1 MGLRLAGNDL
11 DHDARGHAGP
21 GRDPVSTPSIIA
33 LVAIALVGVASVVI
47 GSLGVRVARSTSD
60 FLVASRT
67 VGAVPNAAAISGEYL
82 SAATFLGVAGLVLR
96 EGADG
101 LWYPIA
107 FCTGYLA
114 LLLLVAAPLRRSGAY
129 TIPDFA
135 EARLHSPRLR
145 RFCTALV
152 LLIGWLYLLPQ
163 YQGAG
168 LALTTLTSLP
178 GWVGIVGAGVLV
190 VLSVVAGGMRSIT
203 FVQAF
208 QYWLKLTA
216 LTVPA
221 LIALALFV
229 GSDRDLD
236 RPTAPT
242 FEETT
247 TISVETPVRLE
258 VAAETTLEARGTVDG
273 RAVDG
278 PLTWAPG
285 VHDVDAG
292 AELRFAAGTGVPV
305 PAGTPTTDSEWLEPH
320 SGGARLLEI
329 YSILIA
335 GIAGT
340 MGLPHVLVR
349 FYTNPDGRAARRTTV
364 VVLAMIGA
372 VFVLV
377 TLLGLL
383 SRAFTPELLVDGRTD
398 GAVLLVPTAVL
409 GDGWAGWL
417 LGGLVSAGAA
427 AAFLSTSSG
436 LVVSLAGVLF
446 TDVLKGR
453 LRDFRLAALVSALVP
468 IGPALAV
475 VRLDLTLTIPLVFAV
490 SAATFCPL
498 LVLGVWW
505 RGLTPAGAMA
515 GLGVGAVLSCVGV
528 GFALAGTVPEGSL
541 GVLLLRPA
549 VVAVP
554 AAFLVM
560 VVVSRATRTAVPL
573 DADRTLLQLHAPE
586 RLGLSRERLDEHSP

>member
-1 MGLRLAGNDL
+1 MD
-11 DHDARGHAGP
+11 
-21 GRDPVSTPSIIA
+21 TPSLVA
-33 LVAIALVGVASVVI
+33 LVAIGLVGIASVLI
-47 GSLGVRVARSTSD
+47 GTLGVRVARSTSD

-82 SAATFLGVAGLVLR
+82 SAATFLGVAGIVLR

-107 FCTGYLA
+107 FCAGYLA

-135 EARLHSPRLR
+135 EARLHARGLR
-145 RFCTALV
+145 RLCTGLV

-163 YQGAG
+163 LQGAG
-168 LALTTLTSLP
+168 LALTTLTTLP
-178 GWVGIVGAGVLV
+178 GWVGVVGAGVLV
-190 VLSVVAGGMRSIT
+190 ILSVVGGGMRSIT

-221 LIALALFV
+221 LIALALFL
-229 GSDRDLD
+229 GSGRELD
-236 RPTAPT
+236 RPTAPV
-242 FEETT
+242 FAEETT
-247 TISVETPVRLE
+247 VSVETPVRLE
-258 VAAETTLEARGTVDG
+258 VAADTALRARGTVDG
-273 RAVDG
+273 AAVDG
-278 PLTWAPG
+278 PLVWAPG
-285 VHDVDAG
+285 VHDVQAG
-292 AELRFAAGTGVPV
+292 TELRFAAGSGVPV
-305 PAGTPTTDSEWLEPH
+305 PAGAPPTDREWLEPH
-320 SGGARLLEI
+320 SGGATLLEI
-329 YSILIA
+329 YSIMIA

-372 VFVLV
+372 VFALV
-377 TLLGLL
+377 SLLGLL

-446 TDVLKGR
+446 TDVLSGR
-453 LRDFRLAALVSALVP
+453 LRDFRIAAVLSAIVP
-468 IGPALAV
+468 VAPALLVGRMDFA
-475 VRLDLTLTIPLVFAV
+475 LTVPLVFAV
-490 SAATFCPL
+490 AAATFCPL

-505 RGLTPAGAMA
+505 RGLTPTGAVA
-515 GLGVGAVLSCVGV
+515 GLLVGALLSCVGV
-528 GFALAGTVPEGSL
+528 ASTLVGSVPEGAF

-549 VVAVP
+549 AVAVP
-554 AAFLVM
+554 AAFLTM
-560 VVVSRATRTAVPL
+560 IVVSRLTKATVPA
-573 DADRTLLQLHAPE
+573 DVDRTLLQLHAPE
-586 RLGLSRERLDEHSP
+586 RLGLSRERLDSQ